1 MAYLWKI
8 SIIKESSD
16 KKELTEY
23 IRYFQKKQKY
33 LESKI
38 KLMNAQFDF
47 GYIFISN
54 EKSLILNS
62 QDINSQFIGII
73 SPDSSSSIVSSK
85 NEIIQSEI
93 NTNPDMS
100 VSIESEHNNI
110 NKMSNNI
117 DVLKKLLHNLI
128 VETEDSVVKFKVK
141 QE

>member
-54 EKSLILNS
+54 EKSL
-62 QDINSQFIGII
+62 DINSQFIGII
-73 SPDSSSSIVSSK
+73 SPDSSSK